1 MSFEWSLLIDLGIIA
16 AALCA
21 ATIIRARVRLFQ
33 AYLIPNAI
41 IAGLLLLPF
50 YNWVAP
56 HLGLGQRGLENLVFH
71 LLNLTFIAIAL
82 RPTPRRRGR
91 SLPVLA
97 TAAVIISQF
106 TLQGLLGYAVT
117 FLFIGLPLLPALFP
131 SYGFVAALGYTLGPG
146 QAFSIGLSW
155 EEQGFSGAGGLGLI
169 FGAIGFLV
177 ACGGGVWL
185 INLGLRRGYAALSP
199 AEVRARRSH
208 SGLLGAHE
216 EAPVGLRQTTRSE
229 AIDTLSLM
237 LAAVF
242 GVYLATHLLLRAVTG
257 LMLPAGGAVAQVGES
272 LWGITF
278 VFGLLVALLL
288 KALLGAAGRGYL
300 LEERGL
306 TRISGSAVDF
316 MVAAALGAIS
326 VTLVRANWLPIVVF
340 AALLAGAAA
349 LSILWLG
356 SRLFAHDHAFE
367 RVVLFWGTLTGTL
380 STGLALLR
388 ALDPEFKTP
397 AAGDYLYASAVTF
410 FLVLPLVLVMGF
422 PALGY
427 AAGNPSLY
435 LITLAVLLAYLALVA
450 AGFAL
455 LARRSGLRGRGFG
468 AVTRLWFTPSESE
481 PARRPQ

>member
-1 MSFEWSLLIDLGIIA
+1 MSFEWALFIDLGIIA
-16 AALCA
+16 VALCA
-21 ATIIRARVRLFQ
+21 ATLIRAKVRFFQ

-50 YNWVAP
+50 YNWIAP
-56 HLGLGQRGLENLVFH
+56 HLGIGRQGLENLVFH

-82 RPTPRRRGR
+82 RPSRPRPRQ
-91 SLPVLA
+91 SQAVLS
-97 TAAVIISQF
+97 TAIVIISQF
-106 TLQGLLGYAVT
+106 AIQGLLGYGLT

-131 SYGFVAALGYTLGPG
+131 SYGFLVTLGYVLGPG

-155 EEQGFSGAGGLGLI
+155 QDQGFAGAGGLGLV

-177 ACGGGVWL
+177 ACFGGVWL
-185 INLGLRRGYAALSP
+185 INLGMRRGYLKLSP
-199 AEVRARRSH
+199 EQIRARRSH
-208 SGLLGAHE
+208 TGLLAADAE
-216 EAPVGLRQTTRSE
+216 QPVGLRQTTHSE

-242 GVYLATHLLLRAVTG
+242 GVYLVTHLLLRGLTG
-257 LMLPAGGAVAQVGES
+257 LLVPVGGAVAQVGES

-288 KALLGAAGRGYL
+288 KTVLRATKRGYL

-326 VTLVRANWLPIVVF
+326 LSVVQSNWLPIVVF
-340 AALLAGAAA
+340 AAVTAAIA
-349 LSILWLG
+349 APTILWLS
-356 SRLFAHDHAFE
+356 SRLFVNDYAFE

-397 AAGDYLYASAVTF
+397 AASDYLYASAVTF
-410 FLVLPLVLVMGF
+410 FLVLPLVFIMGF
-422 PALGY
+422 PALAY
-427 AAGNPSLY
+427 ATGNATLY
-435 LITLAVLLAYLALVA
+435 VITLAVLLIYVVLVV
-450 AGFAL
+450 AGYAI
-455 LARRSGLRGRGFG
+455 LARRAGVRGFS
-468 AVTRLWFTPSESE
+468 AVTRLWFVP
-481 PARRPQ
+481 R

>member
-16 AALCA
+16 AALCG
-21 ATIIRARVRLFQ
+21 ATVIRAKVRFFQ

-50 YNWVAP
+50 YNWLAP
-56 HLGLGQRGLENLVFH
+56 HLGLGRQGLENLVFH

-82 RPTPRRRGR
+82 RPTPPRPRR
-91 SLPVLA
+91 SLAVLGTA
-97 TAAVIISQF
+97 TVIISQF
-106 TLQGLLGYAVT
+106 TIQGLLGYAVT

-131 SYGFVAALGYTLGPG
+131 SYGFLAALGYTLGPG
-146 QAFSIGLSW
+146 QAFSIGLTW
-155 EEQGFSGAGGLGLI
+155 EGQGFAGAGGLGLI
-169 FGAIGFLV
+169 FGAVGFLV
-177 ACGGGVWL
+177 ACFGGVWL
-185 INLGLRRGYAALSP
+185 INLGLRRGYAALNP
-199 AEVRARRSH
+199 AQIRERRSR
-208 SGLLGAHE
+208 SGLREAHDE
-216 EAPVGLRQTTRSE
+216 QPVGLRQTTRSE

-242 GVYLATHLLLRAVTG
+242 GTYLATHLLLRAVTG
-257 LMLPAGGAVAQVGES
+257 LLLPAGGAVAQVGES

-278 VFGLLVALLL
+278 VFGLLLALLV

-316 MVAAALGAIS
+316 MVAAALGAIPL
-326 VTLVRANWLPIVVF
+326 TLVRANWLPIVVF

-349 LSILWLG
+349 VSIRWLA

-397 AAGDYLYASAVTF
+397 AAADYLYASALTF
-410 FLVLPLVLVMGF
+410 FLVLPLVLIMGF
-422 PALGY
+422 PALAY
-427 AAGNPSLY
+427 ATGNPNLY
-435 LITLAVLLAYLALVA
+435 LVTLAVLLCYLALVT

-455 LARRSGLRGRGFG
+455 LTRRAGVRGFS
-468 AVTRLWFTPSESE
+468 ALTRVWFTPP
-481 PARRPQ
+481 PAR

>member
-1 MSFEWSLLIDLGIIA
+1 MNFEWSLFIDLGIIA
-16 AALCA
+16 VALCA
-21 ATIIRARVRLFQ
+21 ATLIRAKVRFFQ

-50 YNWVAP
+50 YNWIAP
-56 HLGLGQRGLENLVFH
+56 QLGIGRQGLENLVFH

-91 SLPVLA
+91 SLAVLSTA
-97 TAAVIISQF
+97 TVIISQF
-106 TLQGLLGYAVT
+106 TIQGLLGYAVT
-117 FLFIGLPLLPALFP
+117 FLFIGIPLLPALFP
-131 SYGFVAALGYTLGPG
+131 SYGFLVTLGYVLGPG

-155 EEQGFSGAGGLGLI
+155 EDLGFAGAGGLGLI

-177 ACGGGVWL
+177 ACFGGVWL
-185 INLGLRRGYAALSP
+185 INLGLRRGYLALSP
-199 AEVRARRSH
+199 EQIRARRSI
-208 SGLLGAHE
+208 SGLLTARDE
-216 EAPVGLRQTTRSE
+216 LPVGLRQTTHSE

-242 GVYLATHLLLRAVTG
+242 GVYLVTHLLLRG
-257 LMLPAGGAVAQVGES
+257 LTALLLPLGGAVAQVAEG

-288 KALLGAAGRGYL
+288 KALLGATGRGYL

-340 AALLAGAAA
+340 ATLLAGVAA
-349 LSILWLG
+349 LTILWLG

-388 ALDPEFKTP
+388 AVDPEFKTP
-397 AAGDYLYASAVTF
+397 AASDYMYASALTF
-410 FLVLPLVLVMGF
+410 FLVLPLILIMGF
-422 PALGY
+422 PALAY
-427 AAGNPSLY
+427 ATGNATLY
-435 LITLAVLLAYLALVA
+435 FIALAVLLCYVALVA
-450 AGFAL
+450 AGFAI
-455 LARRSGLRGRGFG
+455 LARKSGTRGFG
-468 AVTRLWFTPSESE
+468 AVTRVWFTPSAPE
-481 PARRPQ
+481 RN

>member
-1 MSFEWSLLIDLGIIA
+1 MNFAWALFIDLGIIA

-21 ATIIRARVRLFQ
+21 ATLIRARIRFFQ

-50 YNWVAP
+50 YHWLAP
-56 HLGLGQRGLENLVFH
+56 RLGLGRQGLENLVFH
-71 LLNLTFIAIAL
+71 LLNVTFIAIAL
-82 RPTPRRRGR
+82 RPTPRRRR
-91 SLPVLA
+91 QSLAVLGTA
-97 TAAVIISQF
+97 TVIISQF

-131 SYGFVAALGYTLGPG
+131 SYGFLAALGYTLGPG

-155 EEQGFSGAGGLGLI
+155 EEQGFAGAGGLGLI

-177 ACGGGVWL
+177 ACFGGVWL
-185 INLGLRRGYAALSP
+185 INLGLRRRYVDLSP
-199 AEVRARRSH
+199 DQIRARRSQ
-208 SGLLGAHE
+208 SGLLAAHDE
-216 EAPVGLRQTTRSE
+216 HPAGLRLTTRSE

-242 GVYLATHLLLRAVTG
+242 GVYLATYLLLRALTG
-257 LMLPAGGAVAQVGES
+257 LLLPLGGAAAQVGES

-278 VFGLLVALLL
+278 VFGLLVALGL
-288 KALLGAAGRGYL
+288 KAVLRAAGRGYL
-300 LEERGL
+300 LEPRGL

-316 MVAAALGAIS
+316 MVAAALGAIPLA
-326 VTLVRANWLPIVVF
+326 LVRANWLPIAVF

-349 LSILWLG
+349 LTILWLG
-356 SRLFAHDHAFE
+356 SRLFAQDHAFE

-397 AAGDYLYASAVTF
+397 AAADYLYASAVTF
-410 FLVLPLVLVMGF
+410 VLVLPLVLIMGF
-422 PALGY
+422 PALAY
-427 AAGNPSLY
+427 AAGTPNLY
-435 LITLAVLLAYLALVA
+435 FVTLAVLLCYCALVA
-450 AGFAL
+450 AGFML
-455 LARRSGLRGRGFG
+455 LARRSGLRGFG
-468 AVTRLWFTPSESE
+468 AVTRLWFTPTAPGDSASS
-481 PARRPQ
+481 